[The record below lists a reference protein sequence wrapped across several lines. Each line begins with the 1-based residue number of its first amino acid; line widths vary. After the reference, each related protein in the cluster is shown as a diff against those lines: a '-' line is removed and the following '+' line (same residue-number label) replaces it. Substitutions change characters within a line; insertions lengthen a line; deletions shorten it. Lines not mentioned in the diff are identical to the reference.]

1 MSIIRV
7 RCVDQTLRASIVP
20 LVASGGVN
28 VDTVAFSF
36 CTVWQGYEKTA
47 VFYRDPSAVYH
58 VLIDKDN
65 TCIVPREVVAEPG
78 QFYFGVFGTKGTE
91 VLTTEVLS
99 YPVAH
104 GARTEGT
111 VPPDPTPDIYAQ
123 LLDRIAQLGVGHP
136 TPSAED
142 EGKVLTAAADG
153 TTSWQAPKTDDT
165 LTQAGQAADAAAV
178 GRTIDTLAQGATE
191 EFANAWEQINANA
204 QAIQKQG
211 AQPVQI
217 DLTAFEAAGR
227 IVETYAD
234 GSEVTYTMTFD
245 ADGNPIKVTDSAG
258 NETTLTW

>member
-153 TTSWQAPKTDDT
+153 TTSWQTPKTDDT
-165 LTQAGQAADAAAV
+165 RNL
-178 GRTIDTLAQGATE
+178 
-191 EFANAWEQINANA
+191 
-204 QAIQKQG
+204 
-211 AQPVQI
+211 PVQI

-234 GSEVTYTMTFD
+234 GSEVTYTMTFG
-245 ADGNPIKVTDSAG
+245 ADGKPIKVTDSAG